1 MKNTILVTG
10 GAGFIGSHL
19 CAKLLRLE
27 TSVILLDKFQ
37 KSLYKKIKQENIS
50 DIKSDP
56 NFTIVDADIS
66 DTRKVAKVFK
76 EQNISYVIH
85 LANSASVSESIKDP
99 IKTVRTNIIGTISL
113 FENAVKYKIKHITFA
128 STALVYGSKA
138 ILPMSEDDPCVS
150 LTSPYAVSLRTIEL
164 MAQAYNYLYGIP
176 ITGLRLFPVIGPKM
190 RQDLFLP
197 VVVRAISE
205 RKPIRICG
213 DGTTVRTYTDIDD
226 IVTGIISSIACLNGY
241 QIINLGGTDPI
252 SLLDIINLVEGILE
266 TKAKII
272 FMPQRQEEIFHL
284 YPSIEKAKK
293 ILGFI
298 PKVTIKDSIKKY
310 IVWYKNGGKDKI

>member
-19 CAKLLRLE
+19 CAKLLRLDNK
-27 TSVILLDKFQ
+27 VILLDKFQ
-37 KSLYKKIKQENIS
+37 KSLHKKIKQENIF

-56 NFTIVDADIS
+56 NLTIVNEDIS
-66 DTRKVAKVFK
+66 NTRKVTKIFK
-76 EQNISYVIH
+76 EQNISCLIH

-113 FENAVKYKIKHITFA
+113 FENAVKYKIKHIVFA
-128 STALVYGSKA
+128 SSALVYGSKA

-164 MAQAYNYLYGIP
+164 MAQVYDYLYGIP

-190 RQDLFLP
+190 RQNLFLP
-197 VVVRAISE
+197 VLIRAILKGE
-205 RKPIRICG
+205 PIKIYG
-213 DGTTVRTYTDIDD
+213 DGKTTRTYTDIDD
-226 IVTGIISSIACLNGY
+226 IVAGIISSIARLNGY

-252 SLLDIINLVEGILE
+252 SLLEMINLVEGVLE

-272 FMPQRQEEIFHL
+272 FMPQRQEEIPHL

-298 PKVTIKDSIKKY
+298 PQVTVEGSIKKY
-310 IVWYKNGGKDKI
+310 IDWVKRLDTF

>member
-19 CAKLLRLE
+19 CAKLLRLDNK
-27 TSVILLDKFQ
+27 VILLDKFQ
-37 KSLYKKIKQENIS
+37 KSLHKKIKQENIF

-56 NFTIVDADIS
+56 NLTIVNEDIS
-66 DTRKVAKVFK
+66 NTRKVTKIFK
-76 EQNISYVIH
+76 EQNISYLIH

-113 FENAVKYKIKHITFA
+113 FENAVKYKIKHIVFA
-128 STALVYGSKA
+128 SSALVYGSKA

-164 MAQAYNYLYGIP
+164 MAQVYNNLYGVP
-176 ITGLRLFPVIGPKM
+176 ITILRLFPVIGPKM
-190 RQDLFLP
+190 RQNLFLP
-197 VVVRAISE
+197 VLIRAILKGE
-205 RKPIRICG
+205 PIKIYG
-213 DGTTVRTYTDIDD
+213 DGKTTRTYTDIDD
-226 IVTGIISSIACLNGY
+226 IVAGIISSIARLNGY

-252 SLLDIINLVEGILE
+252 SLLEMINLVEGVLE

-272 FMPQRQEEIFHL
+272 FMPQRQEEIPHL

-298 PKVTIKDSIKKY
+298 PQVTVEGSIKKY
-310 IVWYKNGGKDKI
+310 IDWVKRLDTF

>member
-19 CAKLLRLE
+19 CAKLLRLDNK
-27 TSVILLDKFQ
+27 VILLDKFQ
-37 KSLYKKIKQENIS
+37 KSLHKKIKQENIS

-56 NFTIVDADIS
+56 NLTIVNEDIS
-66 DTRKVAKVFK
+66 NTRKVTKIFK
-76 EQNISYVIH
+76 EQNISYLIH

-113 FENAVKYKIKHITFA
+113 FENAVKYKIKHIVFA
-128 STALVYGSKA
+128 SSALVYGSKA

-150 LTSPYAVSLRTIEL
+150 LTSPYAVSLRTIEI
-164 MAQAYNYLYGIP
+164 MAQVYDYLYGIP

-190 RQDLFLP
+190 RQNLFLP
-197 VVVRAISE
+197 VLIRAILKGE
-205 RKPIRICG
+205 PIKIYG
-213 DGTTVRTYTDIDD
+213 DGKTTRTYTDIDD
-226 IVTGIISSIACLNGY
+226 IVAGIISSIARLNGY

-252 SLLDIINLVEGILE
+252 SLLEMINLVEGVLE

-272 FMPQRQEEIFHL
+272 FMPQRQEEIPHL

-298 PKVTIKDSIKKY
+298 PHVTVEGSIKKY
-310 IVWYKNGGKDKI
+310 IDWVKRLDTF